1 MKQRIDYF
9 QCKAKNVLEQRMDFP
24 FEKRIET
31 MDSLP
36 VIEDQKIVETTVR
49 FSVSQKN
56 SNIG

>member
-9 QCKAKNVLEQRMDFP
+9 QCKAKKFLEQRMDFL

-31 MDSLP
+31 TDSLP

-49 FSVSQKN
+49 FSV
-56 SNIG
+56 

>member
-1 MKQRIDYF
+1 
-9 QCKAKNVLEQRMDFP
+9 MDFP
-24 FEKRIET
+24 FERRIET